1 MIASLHGKLESL
13 GSDWAIINVGG
24 IGFQVYMPTSTL
36 STLSTIGEEVKLHT
50 HLHLREDNATLYG
63 FASLMS

>member
-13 GSDWAIINVGG
+13 GSDGATINVAG

-36 STLSTIGEEVKLHT
+36 STLGKIGEEVKLINLPFNFST
-50 HLHLREDNATLYG
+50 FT
-63 FASLMS
+63 